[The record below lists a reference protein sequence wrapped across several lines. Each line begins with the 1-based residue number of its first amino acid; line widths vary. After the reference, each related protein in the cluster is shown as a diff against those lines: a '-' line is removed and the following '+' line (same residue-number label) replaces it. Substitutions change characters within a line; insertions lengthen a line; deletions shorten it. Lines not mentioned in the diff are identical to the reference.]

1 MLYDCRNDSTV
12 PGMMLWD
19 REEVVHNKDV
29 DSQHNTEFTVATSDT
44 IEEKA
49 NQLKVDGELKLSL
62 LGGNVNL
69 SGAARYFNDTK
80 KSFIQQR
87 LTLHYRTTTRFEQL
101 TMNHLALGQIGHHEV
116 FDHDVATHV
125 VIAVLYGADA
135 YFLFDKELNLS
146 EETTNEQGGVKIAA
160 EKLKILFSAGAQ
172 GELNMNEKE
181 KAEMKQLNCTF
192 YGDFKLPS
200 NPTTF
205 EDAVK
210 VYNDLPK
217 MLGENGE
224 HAVPVKVWLYP
235 LVKLDPRAAKFQRN
249 ISTDV
254 IRAVESVIESLN
266 VTSMKCGD
274 LMEDTVAKTFNTFHD
289 RVQDFQKICVEY
301 KQDFMKKL
309 GSILPEIRGGN
320 LDQPENHKDES
331 QMDQSLSNNA
341 AKKEI
346 QPSENAGEQ
355 RNYVVSGNKYF
366 ILQCGVTLNSHV
378 SFIDLLEQKIRS
390 LQKIQ
395 RTPLGAEDEACK
407 ENAGKLED
415 FKKEIAEMK
424 LFGLPKN
431 NEVIIGTELR
441 LVLLGRDESDK
452 TAAKNIILGGE
463 EINQSTATAT
473 QQRESTQVISG
484 MKVIVVDT
492 PDLLFSGN
500 SLEKVSQT
508 VEPKAFVLVIPVK
521 YLEDKV
527 LSENETQ
534 MTLMKL
540 EEIFGTGCWRNTMII
555 FTVSDELQKKKIEK
569 FIRSG
574 DQEVRRLLEKCE
586 NRFHCLSIK
595 ESGNGSQV
603 LELLEKI
610 EKMVEGN
617 RNGSPIYQNIRNM
630 EMERHAKD
638 AWIRKMQIQIQKA
651 LEKCEQ
657 FDEDYEKNLKTL
669 GTGERSAPQRKMF
682 NHMRNQNKLKKVIA
696 EQMKMIYDRVAELE
710 ENGQFIKVQ
719 QTIWLSLPDEE
730 TKTIE
735 KYTKLRQLEEKF
747 LKIMGNAYFY

>member
-160 EKLKILFSAGAQ
+160 EKLKILCSAGAQ

-224 HAVPVKVWLYP
+224 HAVPVRVWLYP

-289 RVQDFQKICVEY
+289 RVQDFQKLCVEY

-346 QPSENAGEQ
+346 QPSENAAEQ
-355 RNYVVSGNKYF
+355 RNYVAF
-366 ILQCGVTLNSHV
+366 R
-378 SFIDLLEQKIRS
+378 EQVLHSSMWSNIELS
-390 LQKIQ
+390 Y
-395 RTPLGAEDEACK
+395 EACK